1 MKWKNFKKMP
11 SIWSMGVALISQL
24 GLAGSLP
31 VGSKNSLKKLY
42 NIVLV
47 KALPSVSLP
56 K

>member
-11 SIWSMGVALISQL
+11 LIWSMGVA
-24 GLAGSLP
+24 LAGSLP